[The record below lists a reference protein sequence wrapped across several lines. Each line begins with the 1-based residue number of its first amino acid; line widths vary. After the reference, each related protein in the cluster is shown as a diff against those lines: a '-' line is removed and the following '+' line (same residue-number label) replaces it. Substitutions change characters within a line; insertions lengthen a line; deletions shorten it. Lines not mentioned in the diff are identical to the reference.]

1 MKNLK
6 KILIGLIV
14 ALFSFILLYFVK
26 DFYKSNK
33 MVTNNDK
40 NANNTEV
47 VSNESSNKKVKANY
61 VEKKISM
68 KENYP
73 EKSQKLEFSDKKNFF
88 TIPGKE
94 NIKED
99 EFGEYVDGE
108 ILVDVDLDKFDE
120 KTFEK
125 YGAKIVG
132 KCDTWGG
139 YQINIPNKSI
149 DELEKIAE
157 KIKKEKGVVV
167 SRVHRIIPTKLNDYI
182 YPNDNFKY
190 KKNNFNKENL
200 WQDYDLENGF
210 GNLNENRLKIN
221 TNKDPYWS
229 YKATNLAFMWKNLQM
244 KEKVNV
250 GVFEYGKIY
259 DQSIEKVENLAMKDL
274 EYENL
279 DFENIE
285 DKDKKHQA
293 EELYKNANNG
303 DQQNRYINHTYKV
316 SATIAAK
323 HNDIGFSGVCPN
335 AKVYPMVYSFDLLPY
350 LMEYRMDKSNGD
362 IKIFNISQ
370 GYTMTD
376 LYCLNVDDDIK
387 NKDKKNI
394 WLHIYLKIVDK
405 NKEKKFVEYIDENC
419 SYLNSSKTSLN
430 YALKKMKDKGEDFLI
445 VQSAGNQKKDIGKL
459 EGKTKVKINKTTIFD
474 DLDKDLKDRVI
485 IVGASYPKFDKNKT
499 FFADFSTTRN
509 VDIVAPGYQVPGYNQ
524 YGEFVLWDGTSVA
537 APFITALA
545 ANLYSAYSEKMTGE
559 IAKKLI
565 LESGNI
571 QVIDKINGENSKLVD
586 AKRLTDLAK
595 KEFEDKK
602 EEKKEEEKSNKAKKI
617 IRENKSNDN
626 KNNQGNLKQIENE
639 DTPSS
644 SKDNQK
650 NSPSNDGDKNMATEN
665 SYKIIQDGK
674 NQGEISILDMGD
686 VHFIDVDKLNEIY
699 LKDSPYFTDPQYLDI
714 RNKFYEILEENN
726 GKYIKENSDGSY
738 YFGLFP
744 GNIDVPENMPNYSYQ
759 YFPEY
764 GVFSFG
770 YKDYMKEEDIYFL
783 KSKYAGIIYNNR
795 LYVEAD
801 WLYWWFGFDMDYS
814 IDSNNKIIKYNRE
827 GHDIGQEG
835 VDYIKISTQN
845 YNSLE
850 ELLEDNFEKIN

>member
-1 MKNLK
+1 MKNFK
-6 KILIGLIV
+6 KILIGLIF
-14 ALFSFILLYFVK
+14 ALFSFILVYFVK
-26 DFYKSNK
+26 GFYKSNK

-47 VSNESSNKKVKANY
+47 VSNESSNKKVKAKY

-108 ILVDVDLDKFDE
+108 ILVDVDLNKFDE
-120 KTFEK
+120 KIFDK

-132 KCDTWGG
+132 KCDIWGG

-149 DELEKIAE
+149 DELEKISE
-157 KIKKEKGVVV
+157 KIKKEKGVLI
-167 SRVHRIIPTKLNDYI
+167 SEVHRLVPIKNNDYS
-182 YPNDNFKY
+182 YPNDKFKIE
-190 KKNNFNKENL
+190 KNEKIKEYDVNNL
-200 WQDYDLENGF
+200 WENYDIEEGI
-210 GNLNENRLKIN
+210 KIDKN
-221 TNKDPYWS
+221 SKTEILYDDPYWS
-229 YKATNLAFMWKNLQM
+229 YKVTNLAYMWKNLDY
-244 KEKVNV
+244 KEESQV
-250 GVFEYGKIY
+250 GVFENGKI
-259 DQSIEKVENLAMKDL
+259 INFLNLNKILREDL
-274 EYENL
+274 NYENL
-279 DFENIE
+279 NP
-285 DKDKKHQA
+285 KDLKDESAKESVKKG
-293 EELYKNANNG
+293 YKEASN
-303 DQQNRYINHTYKV
+303 DEKLHTYLV
-316 SATIAAK
+316 SSTLAAK
-323 HNDIGFSGVCPN
+323 HNDIGFSGVGKN
-335 AKVYPMVYSFDLLPY
+335 VKIYPTLFDPSLLAY
-350 LMEYRMDKSNGD
+350 LISYRIDQSNNK
-362 IKIFNISQ
+362 IKIFNISW
-370 GYTMTD
+370 GLIPD
-376 LYCLNVDDDIK
+376 SLYYLNASNKDIRKDFNNEKLKKITKYNENVNSQNVEEYADYIK
-387 NKDKKNI
+387 NYFENTKDRLN
-394 WLHIYLKIVDK
+394 LGLKGLEKDDK
-405 NKEKKFVEYIDENC
+405 
-419 SYLNSSKTSLN
+419 
-430 YALKKMKDKGEDFLI
+430 DFLI
-445 VQSAGNQKKDIGKL
+445 VKGAGN
-459 EGKTKVKINKTTIFD
+459 EGEEIRKIEKYSNVRIKRTSRLKE
-474 DLDKDLKDRVI
+474 LDENLKNRVI
-485 IVGASYPKFDKNKT
+485 VVGAAAPYFKHNKKLD
-499 FFADFSTTRN
+499 FANFSNTDN
-509 VDIVAPGYQVPGYNQ
+509 VDIVAPGISIPGYNQ
-524 YGEFVLWDGTSVA
+524 YGEFVLWYGTSA
-537 APFITALA
+537 SAPFVAGLA
-545 ANLYSAYSEKMTGE
+545 ANLYSAYPDKMNSE
-559 IAKKLI
+559 IAKELI
-565 LESGNI
+565 VKSGNI
-571 QVIDKINGENSKLVD
+571 DVIDEFNGENSKLVD

-602 EEKKEEEKSNKAKKI
+602 EEKSNKAKKI

-795 LYVEAD
+795 LYVESD
-801 WLYWWFGFDMDYS
+801 WLYWWFGLDMNYS